1 MIDWKEDKRPAKNGW
16 VPGDYMALCLSCRD
30 RFIGAKR
37 CVTCADCAYTL
48 SDPTP
53 QPSVPFQ
60 VGDIV
65 SFQRVFAGI
74 DRALVEEVRD
84 GEAFLRKS
92 DHEWD
97 ARWMPF
103 EELRLVSRTEQLSV
117 EEAAR
122 LLCRI
127 WVNNAHESNA
137 ELNKALIDPMAALGR
152 ALARKRP

>member
-37 CVTCADCAYTL
+37 CITCADCAYTL

-65 SFQRVFAGI
+65 SFQRVFGGI
-74 DRALVEEVRD
+74 DRASSRRFEMARRSCERATMN
-84 GEAFLRKS
+84 GMPGGCPLRS
-92 DHEWD
+92 
-97 ARWMPF
+97 
-103 EELRLVSRTEQLSV
+103 
-117 EEAAR
+117 
-122 LLCRI
+122 
-127 WVNNAHESNA
+127 
-137 ELNKALIDPMAALGR
+137 
-152 ALARKRP
+152 